1 MTSEQAGTELT
12 DVAAGALRD
21 AFDTAGYT
29 VEGVAERLG
38 SQANAALGRNET
50 VPAMRATEGGD
61 PLDTLIRLFL
71 LQRPVPESLLG
82 KAFLGI
88 LDELVGI
95 GLLVAEGADEGVEK
109 GVEKGTDLRAAVD
122 VRPYA
127 EDDRRWWVVADLTP
141 GLDGRREPM
150 RPDYVLGIAPASL
163 SLVKLT
169 VPVMAGSA
177 LDLGTGCGI
186 QALHLADRVDHIVAT
201 DVNPR
206 ALQLTRW
213 TATLNQLRLDVRAG
227 SLYEPVAD
235 ERFDLIVSNPP
246 YVIAPPVDG
255 RLTYRE
261 TGFAGDSAV
270 EQLVREAPQHLND
283 GGWCQLLA
291 NWTYVRGQD
300 WRERLASWTGDRS
313 SWVVQREQLD
323 PAEYVE
329 LWLRDAGLHGRP
341 EYTTRYDAWLRW
353 LDEQQVEAIG
363 MGWVTLRNT
372 PGTTTCEEWPY
383 EIEQPIGPHVLERFR
398 RLEQL
403 PADLTELN
411 LVVAEDL
418 VEESAG
424 PPGAADPAT
433 IVLRRQR
440 GMRRAEQADTV
451 LAGFVGAC
459 DGDLSTG
466 QILGALAQLLD
477 VPLEDLQRDYLP
489 QIHRLV
495 VEGFLNCSG
504 H

>member
-1 MTSEQAGTELT
+1 MDEREL
-12 DVAAGALRD
+12 DADLVDRLRA
-21 AFDTAGYT
+21 AFDAAVYT

-38 SQANAALGRNET
+38 AQGNQALGRNET
-50 VPAMRATEGGD
+50 TLAFRRTAAGD

-71 LQRPVPESLLG
+71 LQRAVPRELAE
-82 KAFLGI
+82 KALPGALDQMIALGI
-88 LDELVGI
+88 IKEAGHQL
-95 GLLVAEGADEGVEK
+95 
-109 GVEKGTDLRAAVD
+109 AAALD

-127 EDDRRWWVVADLTP
+127 EDDRHWWVVADLTP

-169 VPVMAGSA
+169 VPIEAEKA

-186 QALHLADRVDHIVAT
+186 QALHLADRIGHIVAT

-213 TATLNQLRLDVRAG
+213 TAALNRVELDVRDG
-227 SLYEPVAD
+227 SLYEPVEG

-246 YVIAPPVDG
+246 YVIAPPAADE

-261 TGFAGDSAV
+261 TGFAGDAVV
-270 EQLVREAPQHLND
+270 EQLVRQAPQHLTD

-291 NWTYVRGQD
+291 NWASVRGQD
-300 WRERLASWTGDRS
+300 WQERIAGWTGDRS
-313 SWVVQREQLD
+313 AWVVQREQLD

-341 EYTTRYDAWLRW
+341 EYTSRYDAWLRW

-363 MGWVTLRNT
+363 MGWINLHNT
-372 PGTTTCEEWPY
+372 VGSLDAEEWPY
-383 EIEQPIGPHVLERFR
+383 EIEQPIGPHVLDRFERT
-398 RLEQL
+398 EAL
-403 PADLTELN
+403 PADLTGLY
-411 LVVAEDL
+411 LTMADDVVQET
-418 VEESAG
+418 AG
-424 PPGAADPAT
+424 PPGAEDPAT

-440 GMRRAEQADTV
+440 GMRRAEQVDTV

-459 DGDLSTG
+459 DGDLSVG
-466 QILGALAQLLD
+466 QILDALASLLD
-477 VPLEDLQRDYLP
+477 RDDLHGDYLP
-489 QIHRLV
+489 KIANLIR
-495 VEGFLNCSG
+495 EGFLTS
-504 H
+504 